1 MKSLS
6 RAGAAAD
13 EDVGISLFYSVKGSQ
28 KTHCLSLT
36 PKEYFWRLTKREI
49 KDHYVDCVEKEW
61 DTRDYIK
68 DCAKSDVVFCITV
81 VKNFFAKE
89 CRLTFEFYFGGNQ
102 RLTFRQNLPIDAE
115 IPDFCAVYSRD
126 GDETYDIA
134 RIDGDFNLTDKENQ
148 VRFYRVFAT
157 NDDKK
162 IVETCRK
169 VKQKKLLR

>member
-6 RAGAAAD
+6 RAGDAAD

-49 KDHYVDCVEKEW
+49 KDHYVDCVEKEQ
-61 DTRDYIK
+61 DTRDYVK
-68 DCAKSDVVFCITV
+68 DCPKSDVVFCITV

-89 CRLTFEFYFGGNQ
+89 CRLCFEFYFGAQ
-102 RLTFRQNLPIDAE
+102 RLAFRQDLPIDAE
-115 IPDFCAVYSRD
+115 IPDFCAVYSKD
-126 GDETYDIA
+126 EGETYDIA
-134 RIDGDFNLTDKENQ
+134 RIDSDFNLTDKENQ
-148 VRFYRVFAT
+148 VRFYRVLAR

-162 IVETCRK
+162 IVETYRK
-169 VKQKKLLR
+169 VKQEKFL